1 MQYTLRQAITSC
13 FCHWQAVEIPH
24 YAPIANIIQMASFWR
39 VNDDDVPWESRK
51 TRQGDVALAGESNL
65 VISRGNKS

>member
-1 MQYTLRQAITSC
+1 MQYTLRQAVASC

-39 VNDDDVPWESRK
+39 ISDDNIRSESRK
-51 TRQGDVALAGESNL
+51 TNQGDVALAGEIYL
-65 VISRGNKS
+65 GHLKR